1 MSICPDNST
10 ECLLRALLEDNSTRA
25 LLQELINTTSRFNW
39 DPLNF
44 AITAAIGVL
53 ALIVACLTVFQ
64 GLLAAGPG
72 RIKASRVAIGPFA
85 QLSKSRF
92 DFTELGLRTKASVPS
107 INRMNKI
114 HRIDRE
120 FPDHVCCSKH
130 NPAVGTSEP
139 GASWLRL
146 LTELGISD
154 PRIWSTVV
162 RQTDNLPTDISA
174 APAAGSVS
182 FLAHLAAISDD
193 GCTIERLPK
202 SRFVTVVG
210 ESSQLTFRDHP
221 VLGSVALYETYRE
234 SPKYRDKKKR
244 KKTKYRLNISDLH
257 SIGSAE
263 TAAMLDLSHGLVKCS
278 YLGYAVSEGS
288 VQLSFGVFLQK
299 LTSHCNHNHLNSN
312 LDSVLFGG
320 RGSYGARYV
329 KTYIFALLLFTSVP
343 SLVRAFPSK
352 LLGLRRA
359 IKQLAIQFDE
369 WSKSPE
375 DVVTGLQSAI
385 EQYEGSFLPV
395 STAAYPFYIYGA
407 RARHHSS
414 SSWLED
420 PPGAGWCT
428 ASMTSDFRKSEHD
441 LLYARDMIQ
450 LCCDWVQQILS
461 DSTSLHTEGE
471 MPTKYLMEKT
481 TSAKQKLLTG
491 IYLID
496 DWIRLHSR
504 TDAICAAFSLISDI
518 ESELGIDS
526 SEQRDGTQFDKNGL
540 PIPNTDLGTGQKHLK
555 GLQTVLVYRAIFLGA
570 LLELS
575 ADTSCIV
582 ERGFP
587 DSLVKVL

>member
-10 ECLLRALLEDNSTRA
+10 ECLLRALLDDNSTRA
-25 LLQELINTTSRFNW
+25 LLQELLDATSRFNW

-44 AITAAIGVL
+44 AITALIGVL
-53 ALIVACLTVFQ
+53 ALIVACLTIFQ

-85 QLSKSRF
+85 DLSKSHF
-92 DFTELGLRTKASVPS
+92 DFTELGLRTQASVPS

-114 HRIDRE
+114 HRVGRE

-130 NPAVGTSEP
+130 NPAVGRSEP

-162 RQTDNLPTDISA
+162 RQTDSLPADISA

-193 GCTIERLPK
+193 DCTIERRPN

-210 ESSQLTFRDHP
+210 KSSQLTFRDHP
-221 VLGSVALYETYRE
+221 VLGSVAMYETYRD
-234 SPKYRDKKKR
+234 SPKYRGKKR
-244 KKTKYRLNISDLH
+244 RTKTKYRLNISELH

-288 VQLSFGVFLQK
+288 VQLSFGIFLQK
-299 LTSHCNHNHLNSN
+299 LTSHCTHTHLNSN
-312 LDSVLFGG
+312 LESILFGG
-320 RGSYGARYV
+320 RGSYGARFV
-329 KTYIFALLLFTSVP
+329 ETYIFTVLLFTSVP

-352 LLGLRRA
+352 LLGLRGA
-359 IKQLAIQFDE
+359 VKQLAVQVDAWSQSPDE
-369 WSKSPE
+369 
-375 DVVTGLQSAI
+375 VIVGLQSAI
-385 EQYEGSFLPV
+385 EQYGGAFLPV
-395 STAAYPFYIYGA
+395 STAAYPFYIHGA

-441 LLYARDMIQ
+441 LLYARDIIQ
-450 LCCDWVQQILS
+450 FCCEWLIEIRD
-461 DSTSLHTEGE
+461 DGTSIRTDGKI
-471 MPTKYLMEKT
+471 PRKYLMEDT
-481 TSAKQKLLTG
+481 TTTKQKLLTG
-491 IYLID
+491 IYLVD

-504 TDAICAAFSLISDI
+504 ADSICAAFSLISDI
-518 ESELGIDS
+518 ESDIGIAS
-526 SEQRDGTQFDKNGL
+526 PEPSEETKLNTTNFSGQESNIRAEQRDLEQLKN
-540 PIPNTDLGTGQKHLK
+540 
-555 GLQTVLVYRAIFLGA
+555 VLVYRAIFLGA

-575 ADTSCIV
+575 ADTSCLV
-582 ERGFP
+582 EKGFP
-587 DSLVKVL
+587 DSIVKVL